1 MRAWAALGLAALLA
15 GPGASA
21 AVAAPRTAVAPLQ
34 GLVTQVSDGDTLRFT
49 TPGQPPIAVRLA
61 RIDAPEICQ
70 PWGPQSRAALSG
82 LVLNKPAT
90 LRPTGR
96 DAEGRLLGLLVVDGV
111 DAAAW
116 LVQEGHAWS
125 LRTRN
130 GRGPLMKEERLA
142 QALNRGLHAGG
153 QAQSPADFRRT
164 HGPCATDA
172 AR

>member
-1 MRAWAALGLAALLA
+1 MRAVAVLGLAALV
-15 GPGASA
+15 A
-21 AVAAPRTAVAPLQ
+21 ATGVAAAPRAQPAPLE
-34 GLVTQVSDGDTLRFT
+34 GLVTQVSDGDTLRFMPT
-49 TPGQPPIAVRLA
+49 GQAPIAVRLA
-61 RIDAPEICQ
+61 QIDAPEICQ
-70 PWGPQSRAALSG
+70 PWGPQARAALAD

-90 LRPTGR
+90 LRPSGL
-96 DAEGRLLGLLVVDGV
+96 DAEGRTVGVLVVGEV
-111 DAAAW
+111 NVAQW

-153 QAQSPADFRRT
+153 QAMLPADFRRAR
-164 HGPCATDA
+164 GACAAPA